1 MSFRRCTDIPGD
13 GELFRACAPQGI
25 GCRLARCGSRD
36 ERLRGRDRARAH
48 RRRQAG
54 LSILSRHRRH
64 MGRRGV
70 ENGPPPDFLLKATLV
85 ELGTVIPGST
95 IFVPSRAGLVLPQR
109 CPECFPRWPAP
120 ESRAIA
126 GSSSDDWGS
135 HLFVQITEASPG
147 TAADIEHP
155 IAGSQAKTINRLPAR
170 ILRQKEN
177 PVKKRNIRRQTV
189 IPSADGITV
198 AIDPLIHH

>member
-48 RRRQAG
+48 RHRQAG

-147 TAADIEHP
+147 TAADIEHDRRLS
-155 IAGSQAKTINRLPAR
+155 SQDDQPPSCA
-170 ILRQKEN
+170 N
-177 PVKKRNIRRQTV
+177 PSAERESVKKRNIRRQRV